1 MAEEERLGSE
11 AAAAED
17 EEVVLDESATGR
29 KKRPERDPERARR
42 KAFATAVRSLARRPR
57 TVVELTQLLERREY
71 DAEVVEA
78 TLERLRELGYLDE
91 EAVAGAV
98 VRDAARR
105 NLGSLRV
112 ARTLARRGVPSEIAG
127 AAVRESG
134 EEDLERARRLVARRW
149 AELGRDTRL
158 REKALRFLVGRGFP
172 MGVARKAVGRD
183 FDTEDF

>member
-1 MAEEERLGSE
+1 MAPAMGDGGDLV
-11 AAAAED
+11 AADDGA
-17 EEVVLDESATGR
+17 GR

-71 DAEVVEA
+71 DGEIVEA

-91 EAVAGAV
+91 GAVADAV

-112 ARTLARRGVPSEIAG
+112 ARTLSRRGVPSEIAT

-149 AELGRDTRL
+149 AELGRDSKL

-172 MGVARKAVGRD
+172 LSVARKAVGRD
-183 FDTEDF
+183 FDTEEF